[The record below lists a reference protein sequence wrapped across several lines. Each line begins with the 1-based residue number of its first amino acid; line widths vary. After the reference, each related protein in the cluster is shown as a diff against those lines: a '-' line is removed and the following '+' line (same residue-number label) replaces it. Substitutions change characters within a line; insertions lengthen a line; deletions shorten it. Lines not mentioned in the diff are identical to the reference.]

1 MSTCKNNPNVAVEVL
16 QGTDLFKE
24 LSNSEC
30 EQVSKLVKWKSY
42 RKETEVISH
51 MGQDDDVYIIASGR
65 VTVTLFSFDGKE
77 ISYQELGPGETFGE
91 LSAIDQLPRTANVLT
106 LEASR
111 IGILNRKDYW
121 WLINLYPSVAAASMK
136 RLARLVRFL
145 VDRVYQYGAFDVNSR
160 IRMEILRLA
169 EESRLEEDMVSIQN
183 FPTHKEIAN
192 RVNTHRE
199 AVTREL
205 NELSR
210 LGIIKQNKR
219 VLTVLDL
226 SKLAELLP
234 GVY

>member
-1 MSTCKNNPNVAVEVL
+1 MSKDKNHPNVAVEVL

-24 LSNSEC
+24 LSHSER

-42 RKETEVISH
+42 QKETEVIPH

-65 VTVTLFSFDGKE
+65 VTVTLYSFDGKE

-91 LSAIDQLPRTANVLT
+91 LSAIDHLPRTANVLT
-106 LEASR
+106 LKASR

-121 WLINLYPSVAAASMK
+121 WLINLYPSVAAASLK
-136 RLARLVRFL
+136 RLAGLVRFL
-145 VDRVYQYGAFDVNSR
+145 VDRVYQYGALDVNSR

-169 EESRLEEDMVSIQN
+169 KENRLEEDMVSIQN

-210 LGIIKQNKR
+210 LGIIKQNQR
-219 VLTVLDL
+219 VLTVLDI

-234 GVY
+234 GAH